1 MKMYKTMI
9 STIKMAPSIPKE
21 YALTSIINDEENTIL
36 SSNTGNN
43 ITIIKD
49 PPCIYNQIWKKEMPY
64 DVEDLDFEKPVYCFD
79 GYSIK
84 LGHFDSK
91 NGVPLFI
98 SSFVGEQY
106 DCDLWCYVDDLHDDL
121 FKISKEIEMQSKK

>member
-1 MKMYKTMI
+1 MKMQKTMI
-9 STIKMAPSIPKE
+9 SNIIMAPSIPKE
-21 YALTSIINDEENTIL
+21 YASSIINDEENTTL
-36 SSNTGNN
+36 SSNKGNN
-43 ITIIKD
+43 IVMIKENLHSYD
-49 PPCIYNQIWKKEMPY
+49 QIWKKEMPY

-98 SSFVGEQY
+98 SSFAGEQY
-106 DCDLWCYVDDLHDDL
+106 DCDLWCYVDDLHNDL